1 VAKPGTYTMV
11 AYVRVRG
18 QLLGVKQQV
27 EVPAPKK

>member
-1 VAKPGTYTMV
+1 VANPGTYTMV

-27 EVPAPKK
+27 QIAAPK